1 MQSMEDRKK
10 LAQLGT
16 SAESL
21 PARAPMKLAS
31 ALMFSAWVKEPAGAP
46 LPKAAAPVQELA
58 GTTKVIMNSSNRVW
72 RALAAFLAVTAAAR
86 GQAAMPPAT
95 LSALPEAGF
104 SVFRVL
110 GALVLVLALFLGG
123 VWVFKHWQH
132 LFLQKG
138 RLAKLNVLEV
148 RSLGNRHALYVVGY
162 EQQRM
167 MLAASPS
174 GVTLLSHLPSA
185 DAPEAALAEPD
196 FSDTLQTVLGR
207 KA

>member
-1 MQSMEDRKK
+1 
-10 LAQLGT
+10 
-16 SAESL
+16 
-21 PARAPMKLAS
+21 
-31 ALMFSAWVKEPAGAP
+31 
-46 LPKAAAPVQELA
+46 
-58 GTTKVIMNSSNRVW
+58 MNSSNRVW
-72 RALAAFLAVTAAAR
+72 RTFAAFLAATAAAR
-86 GQAAMPPAT
+86 GQSAIPPAT
-95 LSALPEAGF
+95 LSALPEVGF

-123 VWVFKHWQH
+123 VWVFKRWQH

-174 GVTLLSHLPSA
+174 GVTLISHLPSA
-185 DAPEAALAEPD
+185 DAPEAVLGEPD
-196 FSDTLQTVLGR
+196 FSDALQTVLAR

>member
-1 MQSMEDRKK
+1 MQSMDDHNK
-10 LAQLGT
+10 LAQLGA

-21 PARAPMKLAS
+21 LAPAPMKLAS
-31 ALMFSAWVKEPAGAP
+31 SLMFTAWVKEPAGAP
-46 LPKAAAPVQELA
+46 LPKAAATVPELA
-58 GTTKVIMNSSNRVW
+58 GTTKVIMNSSNRVG
-72 RALAAFLAVTAAAR
+72 RAFAAFLAVTAAAR

-123 VWVFKHWQH
+123 VWVFKLLQH

-138 RLAKLNVLEV
+138 RPAKLNVLEV

-174 GVTLLSHLPSA
+174 GVTLISHLPSA
-185 DAPEAALAEPD
+185 DAPEAALVEPD
-196 FSDTLQTVLGR
+196 FSDTLQTVLSR

>member
-1 MQSMEDRKK
+1 LQ
-10 LAQLGT
+10 Q
-16 SAESL
+16 
-21 PARAPMKLAS
+21 
-31 ALMFSAWVKEPAGAP
+31 
-46 LPKAAAPVQELA
+46 
-58 GTTKVIMNSSNRVW
+58 
-72 RALAAFLAVTAAAR
+72 
-86 GQAAMPPAT
+86 
-95 LSALPEAGF
+95 
-104 SVFRVL
+104 
-110 GALVLVLALFLGG
+110 
-123 VWVFKHWQH
+123 

-174 GVTLLSHLPSA
+174 GVTLISHLPSV

-196 FSDTLQTVLGR
+196 FSDTLQTVLAR

>member
-1 MQSMEDRKK
+1 MDDHNK
-10 LAQLGT
+10 LAQPGT

-21 PARAPMKLAS
+21 LAPAPMKLAS

-46 LPKAAAPVQELA
+46 LPKAATTVQELA

-72 RALAAFLAVTAAAR
+72 RTFAAFLAATVAAR
-86 GQAAMPPAT
+86 GQAAMSPGT

-104 SVFRVL
+104 SVVRVL

-123 VWVFKHWQH
+123 VWVFKLLQQ

-174 GVTLLSHLPSA
+174 GVTLISHLPSA

-196 FSDTLQTVLGR
+196 FSGALQNVLGR

>member
-1 MQSMEDRKK
+1 MYSSNRLWRAFAVI
-10 LAQLGT
+10 LAAT
-16 SAESL
+16 
-21 PARAPMKLAS
+21 
-31 ALMFSAWVKEPAGAP
+31 
-46 LPKAAAPVQELA
+46 AAAP
-58 GTTKVIMNSSNRVW
+58 
-72 RALAAFLAVTAAAR
+72 
-86 GQAAMPPAT
+86 GQAAVPPAT
-95 LSALPEAGF
+95 LSALPEVGF

-110 GALVLVLALFLGG
+110 GALALVLALFLGG

-162 EQQRM
+162 EHQRM

-174 GVTLLSHLPSA
+174 GVTLISHLPSA

-196 FSDTLQTVLGR
+196 FSDALQTVLGR

>member
-1 MQSMEDRKK
+1 
-10 LAQLGT
+10 
-16 SAESL
+16 
-21 PARAPMKLAS
+21 
-31 ALMFSAWVKEPAGAP
+31 
-46 LPKAAAPVQELA
+46 
-58 GTTKVIMNSSNRVW
+58 MNSSNRVW
-72 RALAAFLAVTAAAR
+72 RAFAALLAATAAAS
-86 GQAAMPPAT
+86 GQAAVPPTT
-95 LSALPEAGF
+95 LSALPEVGF

-138 RLAKLNVLEV
+138 RLARLNVLEV

-174 GVTLLSHLPSA
+174 GVTLISHLPSA
-185 DAPEAALAEPD
+185 DALDAAPVEPD
-196 FSDTLQTVLGR
+196 FSDALHTVLGR

>member
-1 MQSMEDRKK
+1 M
-10 LAQLGT
+10 
-16 SAESL
+16 
-21 PARAPMKLAS
+21 
-31 ALMFSAWVKEPAGAP
+31 
-46 LPKAAAPVQELA
+46 
-58 GTTKVIMNSSNRVW
+58 IMNSSNRVW
-72 RALAAFLAVTAAAR
+72 RTFAAFLAATAASR
-86 GQAAMPPAT
+86 GQAAMPPGT

-104 SVFRVL
+104 SVVRVL

-123 VWVFKHWQH
+123 VWVFKLLQQ

-174 GVTLLSHLPSA
+174 GVTLISHLPSA
-185 DAPEAALAEPD
+185 DAPDE
-196 FSDTLQTVLGR
+196 
-207 KA
+207 K